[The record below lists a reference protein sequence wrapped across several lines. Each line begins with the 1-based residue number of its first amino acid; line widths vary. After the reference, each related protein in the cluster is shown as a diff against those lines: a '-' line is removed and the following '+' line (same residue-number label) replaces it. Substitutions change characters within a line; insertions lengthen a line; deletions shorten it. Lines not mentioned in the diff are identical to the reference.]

1 MRTLIAAL
9 VVALAATPAAR
20 AADVK
25 LDTED
30 QKTLYALGL
39 ALSRNLA
46 PFNLTTEEL
55 ATVEAGMSDG
65 LFAKE
70 KKVDLDKYGQK
81 IQEMAQG
88 RAKQTA
94 DKEKEASKPFL
105 EKMAQEKGAKKL
117 DSGVIYIE
125 EKAGTGDA
133 PKPTDKVKVHYT
145 GKLTDGTVFDSSV
158 ERGQPAT
165 FPLNQVIKCW
175 TEGVGQMKPGGKAKL
190 VCPSDLAYGDRGAP
204 PKIKPGSTLVFDV
217 ELLEIVKDQPAAT
230 PPGAATGPAAAKPK
244 EEPKKD

>member
-1 MRTLIAAL
+1 MRTLAAAL
-9 VVALAATPAAR
+9 LAVLVITPAAR
-20 AADVK
+20 AAEVK
-25 LDTED
+25 LETED

-46 PFNLTTEEL
+46 TFALTPTELE
-55 ATVEAGMSDG
+55 TVEAGMSDG
-65 LFAKE
+65 LFSKE
-70 KKVDLDKYGQK
+70 KKVDIDKYGQK
-81 IQEMAQG
+81 IQEMAQA
-88 RAKQTA
+88 RSKAA
-94 DKEKEASKPFL
+94 AEKEKEAAKPFL

-125 EKAGTGDA
+125 QKAGTGDA
-133 PKPTDKVKVHYT
+133 PKATDKVKVHYT

-175 TEGVGQMKPGGKAKL
+175 TDGVQQMKVGGKAKII
-190 VCPSDLAYGDRGAP
+190 CPADVAYGDRGAP
-204 PKIKPGSTLVFDV
+204 PKIKPGSTLQFDV

-230 PPGAATGPAAAKPK
+230 PPGATPPATK
-244 EEPKKD
+244 EQPKK